1 MKQEDIGIA
10 LRDLPQSIRPRER
23 LISEGPEALSDYEL
37 LAIIIRSGGKKN
49 SALRIAMMMLQSFQ
63 TLYQMREASLE
74 ELQTFEGVGLTKAVE
89 LKAMMELGKRMT
101 YAKQEKKGVIL
112 SSDQASQLFIEDI
125 GHYQQENVLVYYLN
139 VKNEII
145 KKRIIFVGGLA
156 SSVAHPRE
164 IYREAVK
171 VSAAQIIVGHNN
183 PSGNPEPSQADIEFT
198 KRLSE
203 AGKLLGIELLDH
215 IIVGTEKFLSLRE
228 RGIF

>member
-74 ELQTFEGVGLTKAVE
+74 ELQAFEGVGLTKAVE

-101 YAKQEKKGVIL
+101 YAKQEKKGV
-112 SSDQASQLFIEDI
+112 IEDI

-171 VSAAQIIVGHNN
+171 VSAAQIIVGHNH

-203 AGKLLGIELLDH
+203 AGKLLGVELLDH

>member
-1 MKQEDIGIA
+1 
-10 LRDLPQSIRPRER
+10 
-23 LISEGPEALSDYEL
+23 
-37 LAIIIRSGGKKN
+37 
-49 SALRIAMMMLQSFQ
+49 MMMLQSFQ

-171 VSAAQIIVGHNN
+171 VSAAQIIVGHNH

-203 AGKLLGIELLDH
+203 AGKLLGVELLDH